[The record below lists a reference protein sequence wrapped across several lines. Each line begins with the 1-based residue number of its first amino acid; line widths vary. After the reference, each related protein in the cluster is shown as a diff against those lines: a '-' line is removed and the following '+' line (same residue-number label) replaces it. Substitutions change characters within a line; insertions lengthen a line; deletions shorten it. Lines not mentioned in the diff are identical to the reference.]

1 MAEEEAVV
9 ERAPEVS
16 QNPLESGEVA
26 IRSQLV
32 VKQPLAGDHIGAGW
46 TRGTR
51 SQVWL
56 ASRATY
62 SSMV

>member
-46 TRGTR
+46 TRH
-51 SQVWL
+51 QVPG
-56 ASRATY
+56 
-62 SSMV
+62 VVGQ